1 MLFRS
6 SEDNTAAERYRYDMG
21 ERVRS
26 VLAIDGQV
34 WTLEDGNGGR
44 LLRLLPK

>member
-1 MLFRS
+1 MGIND
-6 SEDNTAAERYRYDMG
+6 DNTAAERYRYDMG

-26 VLAIDGQV
+26 VLAVDGQV
-34 WTLEDGNGGR
+34 WTLEDGNDAQ